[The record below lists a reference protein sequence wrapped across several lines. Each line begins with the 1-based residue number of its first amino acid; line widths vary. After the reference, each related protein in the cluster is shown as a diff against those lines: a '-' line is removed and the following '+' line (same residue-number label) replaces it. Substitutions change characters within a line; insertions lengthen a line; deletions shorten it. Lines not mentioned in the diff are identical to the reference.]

1 MQITINAQEN
11 KKILGNFQYGSTS
24 ELSIE
29 SKYRSS
35 KKLPINEQSLS
46 PFYIIS
52 LSTREMIVEGF
63 LQPRIG

>member
-1 MQITINAQEN
+1 MKITINAQEN

-24 ELSIE
+24 ELSIK

-35 KKLPINEQSLS
+35 KKLPINEQSLF

>member
-1 MQITINAQEN
+1 MGQHP
-11 KKILGNFQYGSTS
+11 S
-24 ELSIE
+24 LSIE

>member
-1 MQITINAQEN
+1 MAIFNMGQHP
-11 KKILGNFQYGSTS
+11 S
-24 ELSIE
+24 LSIE

>member
-1 MQITINAQEN
+1 MYKRI
-11 KKILGNFQYGSTS
+11 KKCLEIFNMGQHLI
-24 ELSIE
+24 LSIE
-29 SKYRSS
+29 NKYRLS

-52 LSTREMIVEGF
+52 LSTREIVVEGF